1 MEDRPMNVRRMAFG
15 LLTAAALLVGTG
27 CSCCH
32 KSTVAGAPPCG
43 CGTPGPVPAGAIP
56 VGPPPV
62 NTLSNASPC
71 PNCVR

>member
-1 MEDRPMNVRRMAFG
+1 MNVRRLATG
-15 LLTAAALLVGTG
+15 LVVAAALLVGTG

-32 KSTVAGAPPCG
+32 KSTTVSGAPPC
-43 CGTPGPVPAGAIP
+43 CGPGPVPAGAIP